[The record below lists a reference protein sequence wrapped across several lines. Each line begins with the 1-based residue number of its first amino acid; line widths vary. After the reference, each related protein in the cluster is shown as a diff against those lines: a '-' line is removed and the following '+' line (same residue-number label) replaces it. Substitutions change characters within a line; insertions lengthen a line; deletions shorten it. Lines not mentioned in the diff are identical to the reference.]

1 MAPPGSDAP
10 GSPSWPGWGR
20 PCSEHHTRKQRGSAS
35 RGAQHSPSVSPLL
48 PLPAT
53 ITASPT
59 LTLLAETGCLD
70 IADVDRC
77 WGCNL

>member
-1 MAPPGSDAP
+1 MRLLLARMPLEVPPGWAGVDPTLSIMLETE
-10 GSPSWPGWGR
+10 G
-20 PCSEHHTRKQRGSAS
+20 QREP
-35 RGAQHSPSVSPLL
+35 SPSVSPSL
-48 PLPAT
+48 PLPAA

-59 LTLLAETGCLD
+59 LPLLAETGCLD